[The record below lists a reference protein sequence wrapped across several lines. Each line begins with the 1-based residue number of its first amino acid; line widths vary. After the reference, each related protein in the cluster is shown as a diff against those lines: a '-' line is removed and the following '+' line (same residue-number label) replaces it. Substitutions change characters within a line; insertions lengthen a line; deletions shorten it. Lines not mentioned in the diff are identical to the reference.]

1 MSLLQ
6 LLKQTHQA
14 LNSII
19 AKQDLSNYLL
29 KKRYNR
35 LEYLQRLTAI
45 TGGILIHNN
54 FNQPKIGKKHFYNSK
69 SYLVIVIEF
78 HPSSVVSDSVLDS
91 VHEAQIQT
99 KQMLEKD
106 INYAGNLLDSAT
118 ALMEYSI
125 LVNKELILHKMT
137 TEKLDEINGYISL
150 IYQYRWC
157 LQKLL
162 VILHESQYFTKVE
175 EKKFHCVMLKINDTL
190 KYRAAIESEKIFV
203 SRM

>member
-1 MSLLQ
+1 MLYLMSLLQ

-19 AKQDLSNYLL
+19 AKQDLCNYLL

-54 FNQPKIGKKHFYNSK
+54 FNQTKVGKKHFYNSK
-69 SYLVIVIEF
+69 SYLVIAIEF

-118 ALMEYSI
+118 SLMEYST
-125 LVNKELILHKMT
+125 LVNKDLILHKMT

-150 IYQYRWC
+150 IYQYR
-157 LQKLL
+157 
-162 VILHESQYFTKVE
+162 
-175 EKKFHCVMLKINDTL
+175 
-190 KYRAAIESEKIFV
+190 
-203 SRM
+203 